1 MHMCHNRRTSSRSD
15 VEVDLESHVHGNRA
29 CVVWGRADEKGPN
42 SWYLVSRLFH
52 GSYEVLIL
60 IAQRRECAS
69 PSSATM
75 NVFELDFH
83 TGKGMRLHKVVCP
96 LILGSMKFDRAIWW
110 QGESI
115 SSFFS
120 S

>member
-52 GSYEVLIL
+52 GLSMLYVSYPCKVLL
-60 IAQRRECAS
+60 AVSKEKK
-69 PSSATM
+69 P
-75 NVFELDFH
+75 
-83 TGKGMRLHKVVCP
+83 
-96 LILGSMKFDRAIWW
+96 ILGLVKVW
-110 QGESI
+110 
-115 SSFFS
+115 SSV
-120 S
+120 